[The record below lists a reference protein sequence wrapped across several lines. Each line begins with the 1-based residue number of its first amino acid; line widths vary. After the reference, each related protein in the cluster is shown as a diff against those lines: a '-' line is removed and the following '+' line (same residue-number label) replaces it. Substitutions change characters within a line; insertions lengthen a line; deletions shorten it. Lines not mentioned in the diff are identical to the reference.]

1 MDILRDIMIGIF
13 IFLYATHLRS
23 SRRSWPCHQALLRC
37 MAFPVEVA
45 ALGASAV
52 HKAPRVFLYAG
63 RNQLRARVYLFSK
76 DLFHVAHFPLHFSA
90 DLFCGAAVLQILVP
104 DRLAGFLFDF
114 ADSFFCRTFYFI
126 VCA

>member
-1 MDILRDIMIGIF
+1 MRGIANF
-13 IFLYATHLRS
+13 R
-23 SRRSWPCHQALLRC
+23 P
-37 MAFPVEVA
+37 EA
-45 ALGASAV
+45 AHRLCTG
-52 HKAPRVFLYAG
+52 APRLLYAG

-104 DRLAGFLFDF
+104 DRFAGFLFDF
-114 ADSFFCRTFYFI
+114 ADSLFCRTFYFI